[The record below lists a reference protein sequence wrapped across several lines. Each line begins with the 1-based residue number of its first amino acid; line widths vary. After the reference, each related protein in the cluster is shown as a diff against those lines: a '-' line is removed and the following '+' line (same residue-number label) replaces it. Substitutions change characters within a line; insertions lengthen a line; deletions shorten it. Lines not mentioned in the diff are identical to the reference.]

1 MTNTTPDRAD
11 IRQRIEQL
19 ATLSKELE
27 IAAKL
32 QANAPNIVAAEQFKR
47 KVVEL
52 TESQGRMMRDLVAM
66 HPDPQAQELYAS
78 LQKQIEEAQL
88 KVRSTRSMDE
98 LKQLETAL
106 DKLVSS
112 YVHHFQTVV
121 AELMGAPPPSG
132 PVFS

>member
-1 MTNTTPDRAD
+1 MTPDKAE

-47 KVVEL
+47 KVTEL
-52 TESQGRMMRDLVAM
+52 TESQGRMMRELVAM
-66 HPDPQAQELYAS
+66 HPDPEAQQRYAS
-78 LQKQIEEAQL
+78 LQQQVDEAQQ
-88 KVRSTRSMDE
+88 KVRATRSMED
-98 LKQLETAL
+98 LKKLEASL
-106 DKLVSS
+106 DQLVSA